1 MAARPTEITIKI
13 RRKNPTATTLIR
25 KAADELKKAGYKRVY
40 FDPVQGATQV
50 KVVVQLSA
58 GAPAKTLTLYAI

>member
-50 KVVVQLSA
+50 KVTVQLSA
-58 GAPAKTLTLYAI
+58 GVPPKVLTLYAV